1 MALPLNDLHADFP
14 ALMLADHIFGASGAS
29 RLWKRIRE
37 TDGLSYN
44 VNAGVNW
51 NSFDANSGWR
61 VSAIFA
67 PQNQPRVE
75 SAFNEELARALKDGF
90 TQQEVDQART
100 SLLKSRQLNRAQDD
114 ILRSVLAN
122 NLERQ
127 RTFANS
133 QRIDDALVA
142 LTLAQVN
149 AAWRRYIEPSKL
161 VMVWGGDFKPAP

>member
-1 MALPLNDLHADFP
+1 MRRRT
-14 ALMLADHIFGASGAS
+14 S
-29 RLWKRIRE
+29 RGWSRPSTK
-37 TDGLSYN
+37 
-44 VNAGVNW
+44 NW
-51 NSFDANSGWR
+51 
-61 VSAIFA
+61 
-67 PQNQPRVE
+67 
-75 SAFNEELARALKDGF
+75 RALKDGF